1 MGFVIF
7 YGCFVGLSA
16 CRVCRNFFYR
26 MRCLPSL
33 FPYKVCFLSSG
44 VLRKG
49 FVAVMSPIFTIVLIQ
64 FFHRNLFLLRE
75 RDIFFYNRVYLKIP
89 SELVLT
95 IVVSSLPVV
104 SIQKKCRCVL
114 KSVILQW
121 NKNVYHF
128 FYAAWGPRKQ
138 QYSGGLHPKYVIF
151 GTLMIK
157 EELYAAWAPRIQQYS
172 GGLHPK
178 YVVSGALILKE
189 EFVCEVLLVQQME

>member
-75 RDIFFYNRVYLKIP
+75 RHIFFYNRVYLKIP

-138 QYSGGLHPKYVIF
+138 QYSAPQICYIRGANDKRRIVCSLSAPDTTIF
-151 GTLMIK
+151 WGT
-157 EELYAAWAPRIQQYS
+157 APQICCIRGANTKRRICMRGPVGS
-172 GGLHPK
+172 TNG
-178 YVVSGALILKE
+178 IT
-189 EFVCEVLLVQQME
+189 

>member
-1 MGFVIF
+1 MLLLTVYSPFLPLLPYWVCHLQSLSSYNIVCPLMGFVIF
-7 YGCFVGLSA
+7 YCCFVGLSA

-44 VLRKG
+44 ALRKG

-75 RDIFFYNRVYLKIP
+75 RHIFFYNRVYLKIP

-104 SIQKKCRCVL
+104 SIQK
-114 KSVILQW
+114 
-121 NKNVYHF
+121 NVDAF
-128 FYAAWGPRKQ
+128 
-138 QYSGGLHPKYVIF
+138 
-151 GTLMIK
+151 
-157 EELYAAWAPRIQQYS
+157 
-172 GGLHPK
+172 
-178 YVVSGALILKE
+178 
-189 EFVCEVLLVQQME
+189 